1 MPDKKSKILVV
12 GSIAYDHVMDYG
24 GYFKDAI
31 VNGNYNISLIADN
44 RNISYGGCGG
54 NAAYTLKL
62 LGEEPV
68 IFSCAGRDFS
78 DYKKRLSGMG
88 IATDYIAE
96 LKDGLTASAFILTD
110 KEENQIT
117 LFEPGA
123 SKNAHTL
130 KSIKGFA
137 DEIVLAIISP
147 DNCERMVSI
156 AKECSDLQIPFI
168 FDPGQQTPQF
178 KDNDLKEIIGGCEI
192 LIANRYE
199 SMLLEKRAGLK
210 GAKCFIQ
217 TLGPDGVAV
226 TSRNDNFVVKAVEPA
241 PLVDPTGSGDAFRAG
256 LLMGMRRGFD
266 LKKSCRVGALC
277 GTYAV
282 EKKGTQ
288 VHFFTYSDFAERFN
302 RAFGENL

>member
-1 MPDKKSKILVV
+1 
-12 GSIAYDHVMDYG
+12 
-24 GYFKDAI
+24 
-31 VNGNYNISLIADN
+31 
-44 RNISYGGCGG
+44 
-54 NAAYTLKL
+54 
-62 LGEEPV
+62 
-68 IFSCAGRDFS
+68 
-78 DYKKRLSGMG
+78 
-88 IATDYIAE
+88 
-96 LKDGLTASAFILTD
+96 
-110 KEENQIT
+110 
-117 LFEPGA
+117 
-123 SKNAHTL
+123 
-130 KSIKGFA
+130 
-137 DEIVLAIISP
+137 
-147 DNCERMVSI
+147 
-156 AKECSDLQIPFI
+156 
-168 FDPGQQTPQF
+168 
-178 KDNDLKEIIGGCEI
+178 
-192 LIANRYE
+192 
-199 SMLLEKRAGLK
+199 MLLEKRAGLK